1 MVQMWQAVAKQVL
14 DHGADVASAKHNGE
28 TALVFA
34 AVDGHEAGAK
44 QWLDHGADMAATS
57 HNVVTA

>member
-1 MVQMWQAVAKQVL
+1 VAKQVL
-14 DHGADVASAKHNGE
+14 DRGAEVASSKHKGQ

-34 AVDGHEAGAK
+34 AADGHEAVAK
-44 QWLDHGADMAATS
+44 QWLDHGVDMAAAS